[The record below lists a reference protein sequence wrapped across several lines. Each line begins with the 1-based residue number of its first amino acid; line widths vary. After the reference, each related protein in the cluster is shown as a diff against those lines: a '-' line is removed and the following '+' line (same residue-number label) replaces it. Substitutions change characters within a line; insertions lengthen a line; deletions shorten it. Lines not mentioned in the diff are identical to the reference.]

1 MPRHAKEHGNE
12 HMTEKTGQHEKKSTP
27 DHVEDVPNGM
37 LDTSKILTD
46 DELAAGGVVP
56 VQAYMRTRASKNA
69 VRKRR
74 AKAKALEDK
83 TPRKQLNVM
92 APADAAARDALKRV
106 AERLVDGDLSPSD
119 LDLMG
124 RVDNIRLGD
133 AVSKALIAG
142 GFRAILLRKL
152 LKLKN

>member
-1 MPRHAKEHGNE
+1 
-12 HMTEKTGQHEKKSTP
+12 MTEKTGQTPKNIP

-37 LDTSKILTD
+37 IDTTKVLTD

-56 VQAYMRTRASKNA
+56 VQAFMRTRASKNA
-69 VRKRR
+69 IRKRKQAQR
-74 AKAKALEDK
+74 AEKGADGRA
-83 TPRKQLNVM
+83 PRKQLNIV
-92 APADAAARDALKRV
+92 APADPAARDALKRV

-133 AVSKALIAG
+133 TVSKALIAG
-142 GFRAILLRKL
+142 GLRAVLLRKL